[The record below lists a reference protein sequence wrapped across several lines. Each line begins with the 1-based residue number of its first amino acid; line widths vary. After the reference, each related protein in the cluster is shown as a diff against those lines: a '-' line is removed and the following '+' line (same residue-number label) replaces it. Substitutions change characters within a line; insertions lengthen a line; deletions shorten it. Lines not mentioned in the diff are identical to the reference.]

1 MPRRITREVAEKLNG
16 LAEKRAFME
25 KCRQTVPRRKL
36 AKQRKNTTL
45 KPEPEKQEKEKVES
59 QEFKKIICPI
69 HDF

>member
-36 AKQRKNTTL
+36 EQRKKTTL
-45 KPEPEKQEKEKVES
+45 KPEPEKEKVES